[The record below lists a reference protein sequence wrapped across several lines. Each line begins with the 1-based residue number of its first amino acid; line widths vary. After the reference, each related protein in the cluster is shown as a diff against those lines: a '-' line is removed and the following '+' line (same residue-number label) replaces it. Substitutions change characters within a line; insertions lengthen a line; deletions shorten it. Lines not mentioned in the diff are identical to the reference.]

1 MKQRPSVAPYMSS
14 ADISTNASISLAK
27 LYKRI
32 RAIDPAYEPSSR
44 FQVRM
49 KNKRAALRP
58 TLRIVR

>member
-1 MKQRPSVAPYMSS
+1 MSS